1 VIRSER
7 VPAANSRY
15 VTVDDR
21 RVHYLE
27 AGVDMLRS
35 GGDGVE
41 RDAADRQSKHDAND
55 RAENEAADRQPEHDT
70 EEIDDRPPIVLL
82 HGSGIDDAALSWKH
96 AIEHLA
102 EERGRRV
109 YALDWPGY
117 GESDA
122 PDGAMTTEY
131 YVGVLSKFLDALAID
146 RVALAGI
153 SMGGAAALGVA
164 LGRPELVE
172 RLVLVDSYGLRDA
185 VPGGVGSYLLANTPF
200 ANLFG
205 RQFAAASTDATRL
218 AVGEFV
224 HDTGGLSDEF
234 VAEVNER
241 LREPGAGDAFFSF
254 MRDEF
259 RPNGVRTD
267 YSDRLGEL
275 SMPTLLIHGAQDS
288 LVPPEWSAV
297 AADAIPGARL
307 ELIDECGHWVSR
319 ERPDRFN
326 ELLGEFLEE

>member
-1 VIRSER
+1 MIRSER
-7 VPAANSRY
+7 VPTANSRY

-35 GGDGVE
+35 GEEDDEDSE
-41 RDAADRQSKHDAND
+41 RSDA
-55 RAENEAADRQPEHDT
+55 
-70 EEIDDRPPIVLL
+70 DDRPPIVLL

-96 AIEHLA
+96 AIEYLA

-131 YVGVLSKFLDALAID
+131 YVGVLSEFLDALALD
-146 RVALAGI
+146 RAALVGI

-164 LGRPELVE
+164 LVRPDLVE

-200 ANLFG
+200 ANVFG
-205 RQFAAASTDATRL
+205 RQFAGSSADATRM

-224 HDTGGLSDEF
+224 HDPAGLSDEF

-241 LREPGAGDAFFSF
+241 LGRSGAGDAFFAF

-275 SMPTLLIHGAQDS
+275 SMPTLLLHGAQDS
-288 LVPPEWSAV
+288 LVPPEWSEV

-307 ELIDECGHWVSR
+307 ELIDDCGHWVPR

-326 ELLGEFLEE
+326 EILGEFLSE

>member
-1 VIRSER
+1 MIRSER
-7 VPAANSRY
+7 VPTANSRY
-15 VTVDDR
+15 VEIDGL
-21 RVHYLE
+21 RVRYLE

-41 RDAADRQSKHDAND
+41 RDAADR
-55 RAENEAADRQPEHDT
+55 RA
-70 EEIDDRPPIVLL
+70 EIDDRPPIVLL

-102 EERGRRV
+102 EELGRRV

-122 PDGAMTTEY
+122 PDGKMTTEY
-131 YVGVLSKFLDALAID
+131 YVGVLSAFLDALGID
-146 RVALAGI
+146 RAALVGV

-200 ANLFG
+200 ANAFG

-224 HDTGGLSDEF
+224 HDPGGLSDEF

-297 AADAIPGARL
+297 AADAIPGAHL
-307 ELIDECGHWVSR
+307 ELIDDCGHWVPR

-326 ELLGEFLEE
+326 EILGEFLEE

>member
-7 VPAANSRY
+7 VPTANSRY
-15 VTVDDR
+15 VEIDGLR
-21 RVHYLE
+21 ARYLE

-41 RDAADRQSKHDAND
+41 RDAADR
-55 RAENEAADRQPEHDT
+55 RA
-70 EEIDDRPPIVLL
+70 EIDDRPPIVLL

-102 EERGRRV
+102 EELGRRV

-122 PDGAMTTEY
+122 PDGEMTTEY
-131 YVGVLSKFLDALAID
+131 YVGVLSAFLDALGID
-146 RVALAGI
+146 RAALVGV

-164 LGRPELVE
+164 LDRPELVE

-200 ANLFG
+200 ANVFG
-205 RQFAAASTDATRL
+205 RQFAAASTDATRM

-224 HDTGGLSDEF
+224 HDPDGLSDEF

-275 SMPTLLIHGAQDS
+275 SMPTLLLHGSQDS

-307 ELIDECGHWVSR
+307 ELVDDCGHWVPR

-326 ELLGEFLEE
+326 EILGEFLEE